1 MATIKTGQLVRFV
14 MTTKDK
20 LDKSNKIV
28 RPVEIYM
35 DDSEDNGNLYIVPI
49 DDTLEAFKERQEL
62 ENKLS
67 ELETQKIYNQYMELV
82 NQVGMNPETAYKA
95 ADTLQN

>member
-1 MATIKTGQLVRFV
+1 MAVVKTGQLVRFV

-35 DDSEDNGNLYIVPI
+35 DDSEDNGNLYVVPI
-49 DDTLEAFKERQEL
+49 DDTLEAFKERQKL

-67 ELETQKIYNQYMELV
+67 ELETQEIYNQYISIW
-82 NQVGMNPETAYKA
+82 NQVGMNPEAALEA